1 MATDTDSAN
10 LQDAQLRAAID
21 RSLRHPVMFFFTSG
35 AMWLAVAIIL
45 GFISSAKS
53 HSPGFLGNCE
63 WLSFGRVYAA
73 HLNTLVYGWGC
84 QAAFGLMIWLMAR
97 LSRKECQGGVVVL
110 VAGHVWNI
118 AVTIGVL
125 GIMFGHGT
133 GVPWMEFPA
142 AVWPVLLVSYL
153 FIAVWSFIQFRCR
166 EGGHVYITQWY
177 VLAA

>member
-63 WLSFGRVYAA
+63 WLSFGRVYA
-73 HLNTLVYGWGC
+73 
-84 QAAFGLMIWLMAR
+84 
-97 LSRKECQGGVVVL
+97 
-110 VAGHVWNI
+110 
-118 AVTIGVL
+118 
-125 GIMFGHGT
+125 
-133 GVPWMEFPA
+133 
-142 AVWPVLLVSYL
+142 
-153 FIAVWSFIQFRCR
+153 
-166 EGGHVYITQWY
+166 
-177 VLAA
+177 